1 MGKAGLGPSS
11 GMNSRIANSTV
22 VAESE
27 GPNLRSQEAGALAI
41 WGGSIFLS
49 AFLLFQV
56 QPVLAK
62 IILPWF
68 GGGAGVWTTSLVFFQ
83 VTYLLG
89 NLYAHWL
96 MRLRNPLWSSRI
108 HVALLAASLLLL
120 PILPGA
126 AWKPAGSGDPA
137 WRIFALLAVKIG
149 LPFFLLSA
157 TSPLLQ
163 AWYVRAERG
172 SWPYRFYALSNAG
185 SLLALLSYPVLVE
198 PHSTTRHQAFA
209 WSCAYALFVV
219 VCAWIAF
226 RRRAALPAAEE
237 TSAQRPDWKTLLLW
251 AALAADASAL
261 LLAVTTH
268 ISQDVAAVPLLW
280 IVPLSLYLL
289 SLILCFESERWYRR
303 PVFLK
308 FLAVALAGMTYA
320 LAPEFAN
327 AGPIVQ
333 IPLYC
338 AGLFIC
344 CMVCH
349 GELARRKPEPR
360 HLTIFYLMIA
370 AGGALGGIFVGVIAP
385 RIFDDFYELPVAL
398 AGCAILALISVT
410 TENIG
415 AMPVNIGFLRTQRRR
430 ALFFACAGI
439 AALALAFLPYFT
451 APPYRITAIL
461 RNFYGVL
468 RVEEFAATPD
478 EPARRDLINGA
489 IVHGI
494 ERLGSASNAEPG
506 REATTYF
513 GPESGAAIALNDA
526 HQRGAIHAG
535 IIGLG
540 AGTLAAYGQPGDRF
554 SFYEINP
561 LVIQV
566 AGSQFDFLGHSRARI
581 EIVPGD
587 ARISLEREPAQNF
600 DVLLVDAFSGDA
612 IPVHLLTR
620 ESFELY
626 FRHLKPDGLLAMHV
640 SNKFLNLAPVVEA
653 AARLLGAKTK
663 TITNDADKKN
673 DIYTATW
680 VLVYRNRAAPKGTED
695 LEALPHWS
703 RSDIVVQPWTDDY
716 SSLFRILR

>member
-1 MGKAGLGPSS
+1 
-11 GMNSRIANSTV
+11 MNSRIANSTV
-22 VAESE
+22 IAESE
-27 GPNLRSQEAGALAI
+27 APKLGSQAGALAL
-41 WGGSIFLS
+41 WGGTIFLS

-83 VTYLLG
+83 VTYLAG

-96 MRLRNPLWSSRI
+96 MRLRTPLWASRI

-120 PILPGA
+120 PILPSA
-126 AWKPAGSGDPA
+126 AWKPAEGADPA
-137 WRIFALLAVKIG
+137 LRIFALLAAKVG

-163 AWYVRAERG
+163 AWYVRAQRG

-198 PHSTTRHQAFA
+198 PRFTTRHQAFT
-209 WSCAYALFVV
+209 WSYAYALFVA

-226 RRRAALPAAEE
+226 RRRAALPLEE
-237 TSAQRPDWKTLLLW
+237 EASAQQAPDWKTLLLW

-289 SLILCFESERWYRR
+289 SLILCFEHDRWYRR
-303 PVFLK
+303 PLFLK

-320 LAPEFAN
+320 LAPEFGN

-333 IPLYC
+333 IPHYC

-349 GELARRKPEPR
+349 GELARRKPNPQ

-385 RIFDDFYELPVAL
+385 RIFHDFYELPIAF
-398 AGCAILALISVT
+398 AGCAILALVCAMPG
-410 TENIG
+410 NIG
-415 AMPVNIGFLRTQRRR
+415 LLRTPLRR
-430 ALFFACAGI
+430 ALFFTGAGI
-439 AALALAFLPYFT
+439 AALAAAFLPYLT
-451 APPYRITAIL
+451 APPYRITARL

-494 ERLGSASNAEPG
+494 EHLDPNREPG
-506 REATTYF
+506 TEATTYF

-526 HQRGAIHAG
+526 HRRGAIRAG
-535 IIGLG
+535 IVGLG
-540 AGTLAAYGQPGDRF
+540 AGTLATYGRPGDRF
-554 SFYEINP
+554 RFYEINP
-561 LVIQV
+561 LDIQV
-566 AGSQFDFLGHSRARI
+566 ARSQFDFLGHSRAQI
-581 EIVPGD
+581 EVVPGD
-587 ARISLEREPAQNF
+587 ARISLEREPQQDF

-626 FRHLKPDGLLAMHV
+626 FHHLKPDGLLAMHV

-653 AARLLGAKTK
+653 AARVMGAETRSV
-663 TITNDADKKN
+663 TNDADKKN

-680 VLVYRNRAAPKGTED
+680 VLVYRNRAAPQGTQDENG
-695 LEALPHWS
+695 LPHWS
-703 RSDIVVQPWTDDY
+703 RSDIVVQPWRDDY
-716 SSLFRILR
+716 SSLFPILR

>member
-1 MGKAGLGPSS
+1 
-11 GMNSRIANSTV
+11 MNSRTANSTV

-27 GPNLRSQEAGALAI
+27 APNLGSQAGALAV
-41 WGGSIFLS
+41 WGGTIFLS

-96 MRLRNPLWSSRI
+96 MRLRDPQWASRI
-108 HVALLAASLLLL
+108 HMALLAASLLLL
-120 PILPGA
+120 PILPSA
-126 AWKPAGSGDPA
+126 SWKPAESADPA
-137 WRIFALLAVKIG
+137 LRIFALLAVKIG

-185 SLLALLSYPVLVE
+185 SLLALLSYPVLLE

-209 WSCAYALFVV
+209 WSYAYALFVA

-226 RRRAALPAAEE
+226 RRRAAPPTNEE
-237 TSAQRPDWKTLLLW
+237 ASAQPSPDWKTLLLW

-303 PVFLK
+303 PIFLK

-349 GELARRKPEPR
+349 GELARRKPEPQ
-360 HLTIFYLMIA
+360 HLTTFYLMIA

-385 RIFDDFYELPVAL
+385 RIFHDFYELPVAL

-410 TENIG
+410 PKNIG
-415 AMPVNIGFLRTQRRR
+415 AVPENIGFLRTPQRR
-430 ALFFACAGI
+430 ALFFAGAGI
-439 AALALAFLPYFT
+439 AALALAFMPYLT
-451 APPYRITAIL
+451 APPYRITATL

-468 RVEEFAATPD
+468 RVEEFAATSD

-494 ERLGSASNAEPG
+494 EHLGPNREPG
-506 REATTYF
+506 TEATTYF
-513 GPESGAAIALNDA
+513 GPESGAAIALNDV

-535 IIGLG
+535 IVGLG
-540 AGTLAAYGQPGDRF
+540 AGTLATYGKPGDRF

-561 LVIQV
+561 LDIQV
-566 AGSQFDFLGHSRARI
+566 ARSQFDFVGHSRAQI

-587 ARISLEREPAQNF
+587 ARISLEGEPWQNF

-653 AARLLGAKTK
+653 AARVLGAQTK
-663 TITNDADKKN
+663 SITNDADKKN

-680 VLVYRNRAAPKGTED
+680 VLVYRNRAAPQGTQDES
-695 LEALPHWS
+695 ALPHWS
-703 RSDIVVQPWTDDY
+703 RSDIVVEPWRDDY
-716 SSLFRILR
+716 SSLFPILR